1 VKSMYLALIADNRV
15 RLDSTIWKLSIPLK
29 IKIFL
34 WYLKRGVVL
43 TKDNLIS
50 RNWRGGKQCVFCV
63 QPKTIQHLFF
73 DCHYAKF
80 IWTAIQIA
88 FNIQKHISVLHLFE
102 DWANEGVIKA

>member
-1 VKSMYLALIADNRV
+1 
-15 RLDSTIWKLSIPLK
+15 
-29 IKIFL
+29 
-34 WYLKRGVVL
+34 
-43 TKDNLIS
+43 
-50 RNWRGGKQCVFCV
+50 VFCV